1 MPSFGGGNNSEY
13 FVKGALTFSIITML
27 LMTSFLAVFTPDKP
41 EVSGYEEEMNELLGA
56 YYNATGSEIQNEQ
69 IWGLTGIY
77 TPYGTDKDGRP
88 SSKQLTLKDGW
99 VAGDRVTSYMP
110 TQYTAGNLP
119 GADLSYTV
127 TYESDKG
134 LYYYSA
140 HGSDLGDITDT
151 EVVTDS
157 SGTHRVPGTLYT
169 SVTMDKE
176 HQSNQFFTVGNK
188 QQMDNGTFF
197 YNYTGYR
204 YCFQALSDYY
214 YNQSTPITHT
224 DTSLSLIWYS
234 YAGGYD
240 SGISGQMVLTGS
252 DSGVAYITAQQ
263 IVNSFNSANFTSKF
277 TMTFN
282 GIDMNIYIQLSP
294 YAITNGWSVESCYN
308 AGYWSVLVTSPSV
321 SSDDNTSNTFNSFDP
336 DKVFDI
342 VLGLLRFKSED
353 YGLTGMAGVV
363 AGTVFSMSLYTSLIA
378 VGLTFWPV
386 LLIAGAIAIF
396 QTMSITDLW
405 PW

>member
-1 MPSFGGGNNSEY
+1 MLSFGGRGGSEY
-13 FVKGALTFSIITML
+13 FIKGALTFSIITML
-27 LMTSFLAVFTPDKP
+27 LMTSFLTVFLPDKP
-41 EVSGYEEEMNELLGA
+41 EVKGYEEEMNELLGA
-56 YYNATGSEIQNEQ
+56 YYDVTGSEIQNEQ

-88 SSKQLTLKDGW
+88 SSKQMVLLDGW
-99 VAGDRVTSYMP
+99 IAGDRVTSYTP
-110 TQYTAGNLP
+110 TQYAAGNLP
-119 GADLSYTV
+119 GANLSYTV

-157 SGTHRVPGTLYT
+157 SGTHRIPGTLYT
-169 SVTMDKE
+169 SVTMDKGQ
-176 HQSNQFFTVGNK
+176 QSNQFFTVGNK
-188 QQMDNGTFF
+188 QEMENGTFF

-224 DTSLSLIWYS
+224 NTSLSLIWYS

-294 YAITNGWSVESCYN
+294 YAITNGWSVADCYDR
-308 AGYWSVLVTSPSV
+308 GWWSVLVTSPSV
-321 SSDDNTSNTFNSFDP
+321 SASSNSHPFDSINP
-336 DKVFDI
+336 EKVFDLVI
-342 VLGLLRFKSED
+342 HLLTFHSED
-353 YGLTGMAGVV
+353 YGLTGISKTIAE
-363 AGTVFSMSLYTSLIA
+363 TVFSVSLYTTLIA
-378 VGLTFWPV
+378 ITLTVGWPM
-386 LLIAGAIAIF
+386 LLVMGALALF
-396 QTMSITDLW
+396 QMSSITDLW

>member
-99 VAGDRVTSYMP
+99 VAGDRITSYTP
-110 TQYTAGNLP
+110 TQYTTGNLP
-119 GADLSYTV
+119 GADLSYTI

-157 SGTHRVPGTLYT
+157 SGTHRVLGTLYT

-336 DKVFDI
+336 DKVFEI
-342 VLGLLRFKSED
+342 VLGLLTFKSED

>member
-99 VAGDRVTSYMP
+99 VAGDRVTSYEP
-110 TQYTAGNLP
+110 TQYTTGNLP
-119 GADLSYTV
+119 GADLSYTI

-157 SGTHRVPGTLYT
+157 SGTHRVLGTLYT

-336 DKVFDI
+336 DKVFEI
-342 VLGLLRFKSED
+342 VLGLLTFKSED

>member
-77 TPYGTDKDGRP
+77 TPYGTDKNGNP
-88 SSKQLTLKDGW
+88 SSKQLTLRDGW
-99 VAGDRVTSYMP
+99 IAGDRVTSYAP

-119 GADLSYTV
+119 GANLSYTV

-169 SVTMDKE
+169 SVTMDRE

-188 QQMDNGTFF
+188 QQMENGTFF

-294 YAITNGWSVESCYN
+294 YAITNGWSVTDCYN

-321 SSDDNTSNTFNSFDP
+321 SSDDSTSNTFNSFDP
-336 DKVFDI
+336 DKVFEI
-342 VLGLLRFKSED
+342 VLGLLTFKSED

-396 QTMSITDLW
+396 QTMSIADLW